1 MLAVIDAKLTISP
14 ISMQKTVAVAL
25 VVLLSIFSF
34 PQAGLG
40 AGEPGRDELDAVGDA
55 ARSTLLEH
63 HPDIAAK
70 LDDFPGYAV
79 IGMSTTKI
87 PGVGTGLGYGVIVD
101 NRTDKRSY
109 IKVTQFEVG
118 GGLGAQRFKAVIL
131 FKEPALLDRTIKGGW
146 HFESSAD
153 LSSGADTVESGTTA
167 SLSKQSGKGYK
178 VYKLA
183 ESGALATM
191 TVRAL
196 FGKPYLVD

>member
-1 MLAVIDAKLTISP
+1 MLAVKDTRLLISLLD
-14 ISMQKTVAVAL
+14 KRAFGFVAVAL
-25 VVLLSIFSF
+25 LSLLFSF
-34 PQAGLG
+34 AQTGHG
-40 AGEPGRDELDAVGDA
+40 AGEPGRDELDAMGDA
-55 ARSTLLEH
+55 IRSTLLKH

-70 LDDFPGYAV
+70 LDNLPGYSV

-87 PGVGTGLGYGVIVD
+87 PGVGTGLGYGVIID
-101 NRTDKRSY
+101 NRSDKRSY

-131 FKEPALLDRTIKGGW
+131 FKDPTLLERTIKGGW

-153 LSSGADTVESGTTA
+153 LSSGADTVESGGPV
-167 SLSKQSGKGYK
+167 SLSGRSGEGYK

-191 TVRAL
+191 TIRAL
-196 FGKPYLVD
+196 HGKPYLVD